1 MENRIYQHNGKPVSL
16 LGYGTMRMP
25 LNSEEG
31 SDINYE
37 AGKALIDRAY
47 RAGVNYF
54 DTAYRYHGGESENFV
69 GDALSAYPRDSFYL
83 ADKMPGWMVGDGGA
97 EKAKEIFADQLS
109 KCRVDYFDFY
119 LLHALGSKED
129 FEKIYLDGGVLAYLD
144 SEKDAS
150 RIRNLG
156 FSFHGSVEFFEYLM
170 KLRKWDFCQIQLNY
184 MDWDNQ
190 NAKEL
195 YRLSVEYGVQL
206 IIMEPVRGGSLVQ
219 LCDEAVNIL
228 KTAEPD
234 RSVASWAIRFAAS
247 LPNVLCVL
255 SGMSNMEQVEDNCA
269 TMTDFVPLSDA
280 DHATLAGAIAAYNR
294 AGTIPCTA
302 CRYCFECPKGIQI
315 PEIFAVYNTA
325 ASEDRLPMSLGHTEE
340 ELAAFKAAFIADYDA
355 IPAEAQA
362 HNCVNCGKCK
372 EVCPQSI
379 DIPRKLREIAGLVD
393 RIRA

>member
-1 MENRIYQHNGKPVSL
+1 MENRIYARTGQSVSL

-31 SDINYE
+31 SDINYDE
-37 AGKALIDRAY
+37 GKKLIDRAY

-69 GDALSAYPRDSFYL
+69 GEALSAYPRDSFYL
-83 ADKMPGWMVGDGGA
+83 ADKMPGWMVGDEGA

-109 KCRVDYFDFY
+109 KCRTPYFDFY
-119 LLHALGSKED
+119 LCHALGSQED
-129 FEKIYLDGGVLAYLD
+129 FEKIYLAGGVLAYLD
-144 SEKDAS
+144 SEKEAG

-156 FSFHGSVEFFEYLM
+156 FSFHGSVAFFEYLM

-195 YRLSVEYGVQL
+195 YRLSEEYGVQL
-206 IIMEPVRGGSLVQ
+206 IIMEPVRGGSLVT
-219 LCDEAVNIL
+219 LCDEAVGIL
-228 KTAEPD
+228 KGAEPD
-234 RSVASWAIRFAAS
+234 KSIASWAIRFAAS

-269 TMTDFVPLSDA
+269 TMNDFRTLTDKDQTV
-280 DHATLAGAIAAYNR
+280 LAGAIAAYNR

-315 PEIFAVYNTA
+315 PEIFAVYNA
-325 ASEDRLPMSLGHTEE
+325 AAAENRLPMSILHSEE
-340 ELAAFKAAFIADYDA
+340 ELAAHKAAFLAAYDA
-355 IPAEAQA
+355 IPVEAQA
-362 HNCVNCGKCK
+362 HNCVKCGKCK
-372 EVCPQSI
+372 EVCPQAI
-379 DIPRKLREIAGLVD
+379 DIPRKLREIAGLVN
-393 RIRA
+393 RIR